1 MLERESPNVIAHHGG
16 FNPLEVMG
24 ALAFFSIVTSFA
36 AELPRTVLPRERVK
50 SAAREIQTL
59 VLSTRM
65 EAVRRNSDVVMRLDL
80 EKREVTSWAETG
92 KRNFEQ
98 DPGEKTISSYRIPD
112 SVVFRG
118 VAGSVDGADA
128 IAFDTYAGE
137 RRLTDRL
144 VFRGDGS
151 LVPPQAENS
160 RLPGRPRLYG
170 PGVPYSSV
178 ACPLSGCRGIFFSDR
193 AGSGPGRN
201 LFRVSVDD
209 AGHVGRVS
217 LLKWVPPEHGGNAG
231 EADFAPAPWNWN

>member
-1 MLERESPNVIAHHGG
+1 MIERQSSNAVASHGG
-16 FNPLEVMG
+16 FNPLEVLG
-24 ALAFFSIVTSFA
+24 ALAIFSVLTSFA
-36 AELPRTVLPRERVK
+36 AELPRSVLPRERVK

-59 VLSTRM
+59 VVSTRM
-65 EAVRRNSDVVMRLDL
+65 EAVRRNTDVVMRLDL
-80 EKREVTSWAETG
+80 EKREITSWAESG
-92 KRNFEQ
+92 ARNYEQ

-118 VAGSVDGADA
+118 LAGSVDGADA

-137 RRLTDRL
+137 RDLTDRL

-151 LVPPQAENS
+151 LLPPQAANS
-160 RLPGRPRLYG
+160 RVPGRPRVYG
-170 PGVPYSSV
+170 PAVPYSSV

-193 AGSGPGRN
+193 VGSGPGRN

-209 AGHVGRVS
+209 ASVGRVS